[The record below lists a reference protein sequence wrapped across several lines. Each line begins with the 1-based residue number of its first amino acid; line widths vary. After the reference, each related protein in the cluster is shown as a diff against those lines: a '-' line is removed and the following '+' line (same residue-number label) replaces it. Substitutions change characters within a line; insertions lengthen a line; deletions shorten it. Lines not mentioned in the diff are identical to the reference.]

1 MDTLEALRL
10 YVTIAETGSFSAAAR
25 QVSVSTSTVTVA
37 LQQLEEQARVSLITR
52 STRRLSFTFEGRR
65 FLADARKLLADW
77 DASIAGV
84 QDGPLRGPIRMTAT
98 QDFGRTEVAPLI
110 DRFLDLH
117 PAVQIALHLS
127 DGVVDLVEQ
136 DIDLALRNGP
146 LADSALKARLMLR
159 GRRVVCAAP
168 SYWANHAAP
177 NHPDDLAAHNCL
189 VHPRPG
195 STFSS
200 WSFTVE
206 GRPCCG
212 QSRCQRW
219 RRSSPMGARRPRR
232 HHAKR
237 LGYPQGACLWRT
249 CHRSRHVRD
258 FQRQSV
264 RCHRRQHLQSACA
277 NVHRFPG
284 EESGRGLTFPVPL

>member
-1 MDTLEALRL
+1 
-10 YVTIAETGSFSAAAR
+10 
-25 QVSVSTSTVTVA
+25 
-37 LQQLEEQARVSLITR
+37 
-52 STRRLSFTFEGRR
+52 
-65 FLADARKLLADW
+65 
-77 DASIAGV
+77 
-84 QDGPLRGPIRMTAT
+84 MTAT
-98 QDFGRTEVAPLI
+98 QHFGRTEVAPLI

-206 GRPCCG
+206 GRPVTVRVAG
-212 QSRCQRW
+212 NRVANDGGVLRQWALDGHGVVMRNDLDIRKELASGALVTALDTFVTSNANLYAVTAGSVSSQRV
-219 RRSSPMGARRPRR
+219 RTFIDFL
-232 HHAKR
+232 AKN
-237 LGYPQGACLWRT
+237 LVA
-249 CHRSRHVRD
+249 D
-258 FQRQSV
+258 
-264 RCHRRQHLQSACA
+264 
-277 NVHRFPG
+277 
-284 EESGRGLTFPVPL
+284 